1 MLPASPWFR
10 FTETAPGVW
19 RIDEPHV
26 SEFMQANAWLIRGRD
41 RWLLVDTLNGIERL
55 SDALPSQAMEN
66 LTVVLTHG
74 HADHAGSAHEFGHVL
89 APAIEAEGIATADP
103 MITLAGPGY
112 GTESLAGL
120 IVGPPRLTGP
130 LVTAP
135 PPSGAPGF
143 AGPRP
148 TAVART
154 LSEGDQIDLGN
165 RAFSV
170 IALPGHSPAASA
182 FMTLTRRFSSRA
194 TRSTKAVSS
203 TTSTTPTARPIA
215 PRCTGCSPF
224 LSRRSGPV
232 TAPNSTARGCAVS
245 PANGSTASRADT
257 ARYALAPRP
266 TLAIT
271 PDNLRTGGHACR
283 REPTSSRS

>member
-148 TAVART
+148 TSVART

-165 RAFSV
+165 RAFRV
-170 IALPGHSPAASA
+170 IALPGHSPGSIGLHDSGAQILIAGDAIYEGGLVDDLHHSDRAAY
-182 FMTLTRRFSSRA
+182 RA
-194 TRSTKAVSS
+194 TMHRLLALPV
-203 TTSTTPTARPIA
+203 ARVWPGHG
-215 PRCTGCSPF
+215 TEFDG
-224 LSRRSGPV
+224 
-232 TAPNSTARGCAVS
+232 ARMRGL
-245 PANGSTASRADT
+245 
-257 ARYALAPRP
+257 AREWLDSQP
-266 TLAIT
+266 
-271 PDNLRTGGHACR
+271 G
-283 REPTSSRS
+283 